1 MEESN
6 NTVKVVVIGAGLAG
20 LTAAA
25 HLAHRGLNPVV
36 LEANQTWL
44 GGRLAGGEPEAFTH
58 AGEVWSFPAEHGI
71 HGLWGGYM
79 NMRATIKRFIPDES
93 LHPQPGTGE
102 VWINRWGEQVRRVEA
117 GSVIR
122 KGWLPAPIHY
132 LNLLFHPRFWGAI
145 TLLDLLSLPGVLFS
159 VGWTVGYDPLK
170 EKSRLDGFTMDD
182 YFRLWTPNLRATI
195 EGVARNMLAAPNQAI
210 TLTGLIAALRFY
222 TMLRRDD
229 WHPYFFPVNSRTAI
243 IAPLEDAITA
253 KGGCILRGMTVRQLA
268 RTDAGWRVYAD
279 SAQGTPHTIDAD
291 AVILAAHASA
301 TRSILDA
308 SEVTRARAAQMHFPD
323 VLRNTVVRLW
333 FSRDAADA
341 APSGMFTGDFV
352 PDNYFWLHRIHRE
365 YNGWSAVGGSAIE
378 LHFYGDDDLLNQPDR
393 HFLIVALNEVVR
405 AWPELKG
412 AFVHGS
418 VRRNSKVHTAFTVM
432 TDDMLHVRT
441 PWAGIYACGDWVGYD
456 TPSLWME
463 RACTTGIAAANGVL
477 ADAGSPQYDVLYP
490 NPPEPAAHG
499 LGTAVRGIRHAVSPV
514 VNRARQRRQR
524 QTP

>member
-1 MEESN
+1 MIEHKN
-6 NTVKVVVIGAGLAG
+6 KPQVVIIGAGLAG

-25 HLAHRGLNPVV
+25 HLAERGVAPVV

-44 GGRLAGGEPEAFTH
+44 GGRLAGGEPEVFAFD
-58 AGEVWSFPAEHGI
+58 GREWSFPAEHGI
-71 HGLWGGYM
+71 HGLWGGYV
-79 NMRATIKRFIPDES
+79 NMWATIQRFVDDDS

-102 VWINRWGEQVRRVEA
+102 VWINRWGEQVRRVEV

-122 KGWLPAPIHY
+122 KGWLPAPAHY

-145 TLLDLLSLPGVLFS
+145 TPIDFLSLPGVLFS

-170 EKSRLDGFTMDD
+170 EKSRLEGFTMDD

-195 EGVARNMLAAPNQAI
+195 EGVARNMLAAPDEAI

-229 WHPYFFPVNSRTAI
+229 WHPHFFPANSRTAM
-243 IAPLEDAITA
+243 IAPLEGAITA
-253 KGGCILRGMTVRQLA
+253 RGGGVVRGMTA
-268 RTDAGWRVYAD
+268 RRLERGGSGWQIHAD
-279 SAQGTPHTIDAD
+279 SADGTAHAINAD
-291 AVILAAHASA
+291 AVIMATHASA
-301 TRSILDA
+301 ARSILCA
-308 SEVTRARAAQMHFPD
+308 SEETCAEAERLQFPA

-333 FSRDAADA
+333 FSQDANDA

-365 YNGWSAVGGSAIE
+365 YSDWAGQGGSAIE
-378 LHFYGDDDLLNQPDR
+378 LHFYGDDKLLNQPDR
-393 HFLIVALNEVVR
+393 HFLIVAINEVTR

-418 VRRNSKVHTAFTVM
+418 VRRNSQVHTAFRVM
-432 TDDMLHVRT
+432 TDDMLHVHT
-441 PWAGIYACGDWVGYD
+441 PWAGMYACGDWVGYD

-477 ADAGSPQYDVLYP
+477 ASVGQPPYAVLYP
-490 NPPEPAAHG
+490 NPPEPAARG
-499 LGTAVRGIRHAVSPV
+499 FGAAVRGIRAILRPAVD
-514 VNRARQRRQR
+514 RARQRRR
-524 QTP
+524 RVP